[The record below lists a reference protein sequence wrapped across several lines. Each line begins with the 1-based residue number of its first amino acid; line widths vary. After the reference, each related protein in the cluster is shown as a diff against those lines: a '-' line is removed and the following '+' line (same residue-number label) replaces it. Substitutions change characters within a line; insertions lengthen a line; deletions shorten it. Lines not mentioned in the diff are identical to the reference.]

1 LENRVYIERTTA
13 FQKIW
18 GWVREELDSQTEPSR
33 EKAGDPVM
41 GNLEKILE
49 TARISIK
56 ALNRLTERELV
67 QDKNKYEFTKDQLE
81 QIISFEEFSLAE
93 YTFCL
98 TDNRRPG
105 VRILLGARGFTRT
118 VQVIQFA
125 DVVQW
130 HIDSQGNRLNE
141 SVLTLNVSSEIPEVI
156 QTLDMEG
163 LTGGWRS
170 RVVKS
175 VIRSGLPAKAF
186 KQPELLV

>member
-1 LENRVYIERTTA
+1 
-13 FQKIW
+13 
-18 GWVREELDSQTEPSR
+18 
-33 EKAGDPVM
+33 
-41 GNLEKILE
+41 
-49 TARISIK
+49 
-56 ALNRLTERELV
+56 
-67 QDKNKYEFTKDQLE
+67 
-81 QIISFEEFSLAE
+81 
-93 YTFCL
+93 
-98 TDNRRPG
+98 
-105 VRILLGARGFTRT
+105 

-175 VIRSGLPAKAF
+175 VIRPGLPAKAF